1 MKKTNDFLTNRKGLT
16 LVEVLAA
23 LVILGIVFIGVMSVF
38 PQMTLFNEKTE
49 TKLDTMNLARQE
61 MQKFISVN
69 SSEGSLD
76 FNLYKNNMSVKFP
89 GVEYTYL
96 EDTARLN
103 MITQL
108 SPKLAIDENTKHYDL
123 LLHGDFLYV
132 FQTNKIAELNEA
144 KMTGLTSINK
154 VILSIFVIEN
164 SMVKNLSSETYGYLE
179 YKNK

>member
-1 MKKTNDFLTNRKGLT
+1 MKKTNFLTNRKGLT

-69 SSEGSLD
+69 SSEGTLD

-89 GVEYTYL
+89 GAEYTYL

-108 SPKLAIDENTKHYDL
+108 STKLAIDENTIHYDL
-123 LLHGDFLYV
+123 LIHEDFLYV

-144 KMTGLTSINK
+144 ELTGLTSINK

-164 SMVKNLSSETYGYLE
+164 SVVKNLSSETYGYLE
-179 YKNK
+179 YENK

>member
-1 MKKTNDFLTNRKGLT
+1 MKKTNFLTNRKGLT

-23 LVILGIVFIGVMSVF
+23 LVILGIVFIGIMSVF

-61 MQKFISVN
+61 IQKFISVN
-69 SSEGSLD
+69 SSEGNLD
-76 FNLYKNNMSVKFP
+76 FNLFKNNMAVKFP
-89 GVEYTYL
+89 SAEYSYL
-96 EDTARLN
+96 EGTARLN

-108 SPKLAIDENTKHYDL
+108 STKLAIDENTKHYDF

-132 FQTNKIAELNEA
+132 FQTNKVAELNEA
-144 KMTGLTSINK
+144 EMTGLTSINK

-164 SMVKNLSSETYGYLE
+164 SVVKNLSSETYGYLE
-179 YKNK
+179 YENK

>member
-1 MKKTNDFLTNRKGLT
+1 MKKTNFLTNRKGLT

-23 LVILGIVFIGVMSVF
+23 LVILGIVFIGIMSVF

-69 SSEGSLD
+69 SSEGNLD
-76 FNLYKNNMSVKFP
+76 FNLYKNNMAVKFP
-89 GVEYTYL
+89 SAEYTYL
-96 EDTARLN
+96 EDSARIN

-108 SPKLAIDENTKHYDL
+108 STKLAIDENLKHYDL

-144 KMTGLTSINK
+144 EMTGLTSINK

-164 SMVKNLSSETYGYLE
+164 SVVKNLSSETYGYLE
-179 YKNK
+179 YENK

>member
-1 MKKTNDFLTNRKGLT
+1 MKKTNFLTNRKGLT

-23 LVILGIVFIGVMSVF
+23 LVILGIVFIGIMSVF

-69 SSEGSLD
+69 SSDGSLD
-76 FNLYKNNMSVKFP
+76 FNLFKNNMSVKFP
-89 GVEYTYL
+89 SAEYTYL
-96 EDTARLN
+96 EESERLN

-108 SPKLAIDENTKHYDL
+108 DTKLAIDENTKHYDL

-144 KMTGLTSINK
+144 EMTGLTSINK

-164 SMVKNLSSETYGYLE
+164 SVVKNLSSETYGYLE
-179 YKNK
+179 YENK